1 MVVKM
6 VLRSAQT
13 KASLMGSHSAHPRE
27 SYWESMMAEQMAEL
41 ILRET
46 NSVQTKALPIWKE

>member
-6 VLRSAQT
+6 ALRLAQT
-13 KASLMGSHSAHPRE
+13 TAHLMGSYLAHPRE

-41 ILRET
+41 ILREI
-46 NSVQTKALPIWKE
+46 NSVETLEW